1 MTLNRLQRTALGLV
15 CEAMDQLDSNGNDE
29 DEVLTGS
36 KDIPSN
42 LGSISSSSGGTGKSW
57 AIKAMQTGV
66 FHQKGTKRDGHHG
79 HI

>member
-42 LGSISSSSGGTGKSW
+42 LGSISS
-57 AIKAMQTGV
+57 I
-66 FHQKGTKRDGHHG
+66 
-79 HI
+79 